1 VTAVRDLRVLRGISF
16 ERGSQSARIVASA
29 PKEMQ
34 GVVRVGMRAEIG
46 EQHHLHDTADVE
58 LGPRLIVPAPNAP
71 LQLVNPRPLPIS
83 IAEAYDQWLFHGPLF
98 AGIAD
103 VEALGDNGI
112 IAALSSSTPKRCL
125 AESPEGHWLIDP
137 VMVDS
142 ALQLIILWARTYLD
156 MTPLPARLTCYHR
169 YAGPISGAVRCEARV
184 RHIAGTPVIHAD
196 FRFIDRAGKVVGWLE
211 GLEGTCSK
219 ALNRLAETRIGQAVD
234 QK

>member
-1 VTAVRDLRVLRGISF
+1 MSLTIRPL
-16 ERGSQSARIVASA
+16 SARVVASA
-29 PKEMQ
+29 PKEIQ
-34 GVVRVGMRAEIG
+34 GAVRVNLRAEIG
-46 EQHHLHDTADVE
+46 EQRHLHDTAEVE
-58 LGPRLIVPAPNAP
+58 LGPQLIAPAPYAP
-71 LQLVNPRPLPIS
+71 LQLVNPRSLPIS

-112 IAALSSSTPKRCL
+112 IAALSPSTPKRCL
-125 AESPEGHWLIDP
+125 AESPKGHWLIDP

-142 ALQLIILWARTYLD
+142 ALQLVILWARTYLN

-184 RHIAGTPVIHAD
+184 SHIAGTPVIHAD
-196 FRFIDRAGKVVGWLE
+196 FRFIDKAGKLVGWLE

-219 ALNRLAETRIGQAVD
+219 ALNRLAATRVGQTVD